1 MRPVKRIEIVIDSL
15 EIPHLLKALEQAG
28 VSGYT
33 VIRDVAGTGD
43 RGARA
48 GDQLSDVLKN
58 SYVIT
63 TCAEE
68 QVQALVDAIRPSLQ
82 RFGGICLVSD
92 AQWIVH

>member
-15 EIPHLLKALEQAG
+15 ELAHLLKALEQAG

-33 VIRDVAGTGD
+33 VIRDVAGMGD
-43 RGARA
+43 RGART
-48 GDQLSDVLKN
+48 GDQLSDIFKN
-58 SYVIT
+58 SYMIIA
-63 TCAEE
+63 CPEE
-68 QVQALVDAIRPSLQ
+68 QMQALVDAIRPSLQ

>member
-15 EIPHLLKALEQAG
+15 ELAHLLKALEQAG

-63 TCAEE
+63 TCSEE
-68 QVQALVDAIRPSLQ
+68 QLQALVDEIRPSLK

-92 AQWIVH
+92 AQWIIH